1 MRLSIMAFSLYFLLP
16 QGTPCMCA
24 SSVLRTNGAT
34 TLPQTK
40 NQPYKKFFEK
50 STDHH
55 RPRSNTAQFLRMQYL
70 LSASEYTHVYSV
82 ETPFYALGTPLPFA
96 MNAAQ
101 NNKDEQ
107 SYTLVIPQQGFY
119 LIDVYIEINRA
130 TLLPE
135 ENTPCIV
142 ANHQI
147 VVNNVLVRENFSPFS
162 ANLMRKSNCTAI
174 LYLEKNDEVLMRY
187 TLLASTD
194 AGYIYYPGPVE
205 LGENTSLFVCRL
217 QAKED

>member
-1 MRLSIMAFSLYFLLP
+1 MRLSIMAFSLYLLLR
-16 QGTPCMCA
+16 QGMPCMCA
-24 SSVLRTNGAT
+24 SSTLCTNRAT

-40 NQPYKKFFEK
+40 NQPYKNFFEK
-50 STDHH
+50 STARH
-55 RPRSNTAQFLRMQYL
+55 RTRSNTAHFLPMYHL
-70 LSASEYTHVYSV
+70 FSANECTHVYSV

-96 MNAAQ
+96 MHVAQ
-101 NNKDEQ
+101 NSKDEQ

-119 LIDVYIEINRA
+119 LIDMYIEVNGV

-135 ENTPCIV
+135 EKTPCIV

-162 ANLMRKSNCTAI
+162 ASLMRKSNCTAI

-187 TLLASTD
+187 ALLASTD

-205 LGENTSLFVCRL
+205 LGEHTSLFVCRL